1 MNRQNKETYER
12 RVEQAVKQDERNYVV
27 SGVNSVADA
36 NYYNTKNRKQ
46 KTTVFF
52 LYENCFLSGAR
63 GSTGRIMLRINN
75 KTVFFHFTKSCW
87 IATFFFTKTC
97 LACDTTP

>member
-1 MNRQNKETYER
+1 MNESARRGNER
-12 RVEQAVKQDERNYVV
+12 RVEQAVKQDERELA

-63 GSTGRIMLRINN
+63 GTIVL
-75 KTVFFHFTKSCW
+75 VE
-87 IATFFFTKTC
+87 
-97 LACDTTP
+97 